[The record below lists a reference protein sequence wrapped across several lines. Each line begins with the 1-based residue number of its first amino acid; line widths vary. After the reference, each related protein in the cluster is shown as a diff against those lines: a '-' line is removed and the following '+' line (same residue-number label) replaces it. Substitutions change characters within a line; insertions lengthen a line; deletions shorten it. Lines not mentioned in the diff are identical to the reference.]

1 VTRLRQAGIVL
12 VGLGLAAAMVVLG
25 LWQLNVYQSQGSRTA
40 AERVAAPPLDLQTVA
55 PAGVAVTQ
63 GFGRTVTF
71 SGRYDPSL
79 QILVAT
85 PDDPA
90 RFRVLSGLRQSDG
103 SIVPVVRG
111 VTSSAN
117 AGPPPA
123 GQQRQ
128 EGVLLPSE
136 ENAPDIVTPPDQ
148 LDAVRLP
155 ELAQRWDG
163 QLIGGFVTLSS
174 DSARAQGLL
183 PAPLNL
189 PAAKGRL
196 RNAAY
201 ALQWWVF
208 GAFAVAMAIRIARD
222 AGRRD
227 ELDDLDALEITADT
241 SRHSP

>member
-12 VGLGLAAAMVVLG
+12 VGVALAAAMVVLG

-40 AERVAAPPLDLQTVA
+40 AARVAAPPLDLRTVA
-55 PAGVAVTQ
+55 PAGVAVTE

-90 RFRVLSGLRQSDG
+90 HFRVLSGLRQTDG

-111 VTSSAN
+111 VTSSPPAD
-117 AGPPPA
+117 PPPA
-123 GQQRQ
+123 GQQSQ
-128 EGVLLPSE
+128 SGVLLPSE
-136 ENAPDIVTPPDQ
+136 ENAPVIVTPADQ

-163 QLIGGFVTLSS
+163 QLIGGFVTLSA
-174 DSARAQGLL
+174 DSARAQGLV

-208 GAFAVAMAIRIARD
+208 GAFAVAMAVRIARD
-222 AGRRD
+222 AGLRD
-227 ELDDLDALEITADT
+227 ELEDLDALEITAD
-241 SRHSP
+241 SSPHSP